1 MLSKHVMEDNM
12 NLGKHARGL
21 RFAAPA
27 GLIALLVMT
36 LALGPVFAVGV
47 TGSDFDSGDGNLKVD
62 PPPALDWGNVTE
74 FRQDD
79 KPSGSSDDSFSQ
91 GAKEDTLVPAIESG
105 SIPPNKS
112 DLKTFGVYAEK
123 TAAGRNFL
131 HLFWTRVQD
140 PSGTTNMD
148 FEFNQ
153 QSTLTSNGITP
164 VRTTGDLLITYDLSR
179 GGTVPTISVRFWGGS
194 AWGPAQDLSSQGK
207 ATGSIN
213 TVAIPA
219 SESDGL
225 GSLSPRTFG
234 EATVDLDAIF
244 PADQCNPLGFAF
256 LKSRSSDSFTAAM
269 KDFIAPIAVN
279 ISNCGTIVIKKV
291 TDPSPDP
298 ADPDTSFTYNTTGG
312 LSPATFTLSNGQ
324 TRTFNGVGA
333 GNYTVTETVD
343 DRYELHELTCTASGA
358 GTSAATSVANAT
370 ASITLAAGGLVECT
384 FTNDYKDHIRV
395 DKVTFPAND
404 PQEFQ
409 FSLTGPGGVNRSF
422 SLTDRQAA
430 YDSGPLNS
438 GTGYAVSETVP
449 PGWAQTAASCTDG
462 VSTFSPTSLTM
473 GTGRAILCTFENTK
487 LGRIIIRKQTNPTG
501 SPQTFTF
508 AASYAA
514 NGFTLAH
521 GQEHNSGLLMPGT
534 YQVSETLPAGWAQSS
549 ATCSDGSTLP
559 NIVLDPGE
567 TVTCTFN
574 NTQKF
579 VTIVLVCEQG
589 PGTLYPSSVN
599 AATSLTQAQL
609 KGAGFT
615 DAQIKTLCDLNLG
628 ARFSNLNPGGPTNY
642 AVTIPTQYPLP

>member
-1 MLSKHVMEDNM
+1 MHLKKHTR
-12 NLGKHARGL
+12 KL

-27 GLIALLVMT
+27 GLIALLVVMM
-36 LALGPVFAVGV
+36 LAFGPVFAAGLA
-47 TGSDFDSGDGNLKVD
+47 GSDFDSGDGNLTVT
-62 PPPALDWGNVTE
+62 PPLTLDWANVAE
-74 FRQDD
+74 YRQED
-79 KPSGSSDDSFSQ
+79 KPSGTGDDSFSQ
-91 GAKEDTLVPAIESG
+91 GSKEDTLVPAVEFG

-123 TAAGRNFL
+123 TAGGRNFL

-153 QSTLTSNGITP
+153 QSTLSSNGVTP
-164 VRTTGDLLITYDLSR
+164 LRSAGDLLITYDLSR
-179 GGTVPTISVRFWGGS
+179 GGTVPTISVRFWSGS

-207 ATGSIN
+207 AMGSIN

-234 EATVDLDAIF
+234 EASVDLDAIF
-244 PADQCNPLGFAF
+244 PVGQCNPLGYAY

-298 ADPDTSFTYNTTGG
+298 ADPDTRFTYNTTGG
-312 LSPATFTLSNGQ
+312 LSPATFNLSNGG
-324 TRTFNGVGA
+324 TRTFNGVQA
-333 GNYTVTETVD
+333 GVYTVTETVD
-343 DRYELHELTCTASGA
+343 ERYELHELTCTASGA
-358 GTSAATSVANAT
+358 GTSTTTNTAT
-370 ASITLAAGGLVECT
+370 ATVSITLAAGGLVECT

-395 DKVTFPAND
+395 DKVTLPAND
-404 PQEFQ
+404 TQAFE

-422 SLTDRQAA
+422 SLTDQQAP
-430 YDSGPLNS
+430 YHSGPLNS
-438 GTGYAVSETVP
+438 GSGYAVSETVP
-449 PGWAQTAASCTDG
+449 PGWTQTAASCTDG
-462 VSTFSPTSLTM
+462 VNTFSPTALTM

-487 LGRIIIRKQTNPTG
+487 LGRIIIQKETNPNG
-501 SPQTFTF
+501 SPQTFNFT
-508 AASYAA
+508 ASYMA
-514 NGFTLAH
+514 NGFTLAD
-521 GQEHNSGLLMPGT
+521 GQQHNSGLLLPGA
-534 YQVSETLPAGWAQSS
+534 YQVSETLPQGWAQSS

-609 KGAGFT
+609 KGAGFS
-615 DAQIKTLCDLNLG
+615 DAQIKTLCDLNQG
-628 ARFSNLNPGGPTNY
+628 ARFPNLNPGGPTNY
-642 AVTIPTQYPLP
+642 GVTIPAQYPAP